1 MHFTPKASDTPRST
15 LGRRLLSAFLLVLLL
30 GLMGTLVGLWSLSRI
45 NHATADMVQHGMATE
60 RLVADAYRAQAINS
74 ERYKA
79 VALSSE
85 PEVGE
90 TLGADIVKTQ
100 ANYDRLMAQLDQQLQ
115 QPDERAL
122 LERIHVAAKEFAV
135 ARTELVAARDSGL
148 AERIHLVYNDRFLP
162 SANTLQTALSALTQ
176 WQRDTIDARDREIA
190 QWSNRARLALM
201 GFTAL
206 ALLLGGILTLWL
218 MRSITRPIA
227 TASATADRVANLDL
241 RQDIQGH
248 ARDEAGLML
257 TSLAVMQDALRTL
270 VAQVR
275 ASAQSIRAA
284 TSDIAMGNTD
294 LSSRTEE
301 TASNLQETAASLEQ
315 ITGQVAQSAAA
326 ARRAEVLASTAAT
339 VAEQGGVAMAQ
350 VQNTMQGIQ
359 ESSSKIVDIISVI
372 DGIAFQTNILALNAA
387 VEAARAGEQ
396 GRGFAVVASEVRVLA
411 TRSAGAA
418 RQIKGLIE
426 ASVRQ
431 VQTGAGLVSD
441 ASQTMTRTVASIR
454 EAAYAMSE
462 ITTATLAQ
470 NEGIGQINMAV
481 ARIDLMTQQN
491 SALVEESAAASES
504 LQHQAQE
511 LALLISRFVLPD
523 TMAVLVDELLPTAP
537 ALQWEIA
544 PHR

>member
-1 MHFTPKASDTPRST
+1 MHFTPNASDTPRST
-15 LGRRLLSAFLLVLLL
+15 LGRRLISAFLLVLLL
-30 GLMGTLVGLWSLSRI
+30 GLIGTLVGLWSLNRI
-45 NHATADMVQHGMATE
+45 NDATTEMVEHGMATE

-85 PEVGE
+85 PEVGDI
-90 TLGADIVKTQ
+90 LGADIVKTQ
-100 ANYDRLMAQLDQQLQ
+100 SNYDGLIAQLDKQLKQ
-115 QPDERAL
+115 SDERAL
-122 LERIHVAAKEFAV
+122 LAGIHAAAKDFTL

-148 AERIHLVYNDRFLP
+148 TERIRLVYSNRFLP
-162 SANTLQTALSALTQ
+162 AANALQAALSALTQ
-176 WQRDTIDARDREIA
+176 WQRDTIDIRHREIA
-190 QWSNRARLALM
+190 QWSDRARWALM

-206 ALLLGGILTLWL
+206 ALLLGGILMLWL

-241 RQDIQGH
+241 RQEIQGH
-248 ARDEAGLML
+248 TRDEAGLML
-257 TSLAVMQDALRTL
+257 TSLAVMQDALRML

-275 ASAQSIRAA
+275 ASAQSIRSA
-284 TSDIAMGNTD
+284 TSEIATGNVD
-294 LSSRTEE
+294 LSTRTEK

-315 ITGQVAQSAAA
+315 MMGQVVESATA
-326 ARRAEVLASTAAT
+326 ARRAEELASAAAL
-339 VAEQGGVAMAQ
+339 VAEEGGTAMAK

-396 GRGFAVVASEVRVLA
+396 GRGFAVVASEVRILA

-418 RQIKGLIE
+418 QQIKGLIE
-426 ASVRQ
+426 TSVRQ
-431 VQTGAGLVSD
+431 VHTGAGLVSA

-454 EAAYAMSE
+454 EAAHAMSE
-462 ITTATLAQ
+462 ITTTALAQ

-481 ARIDLMTQQN
+481 ARIDQMTQQN

-511 LALLISRFVLPD
+511 LAVLISRFVLPEA
-523 TMAVLVDELLPTAP
+523 MGVSADELLP
-537 ALQWEIA
+537 ALQWEMA
-544 PHR
+544 PNR

>member
-1 MHFTPKASDTPRST
+1 MHFTPNASDTPRST
-15 LGRRLLSAFLLVLLL
+15 LGRRLISAFLLVLLL
-30 GLMGTLVGLWSLSRI
+30 GLIGTLVGLWSLNRI
-45 NHATADMVQHGMATE
+45 NDATTEMVEHGMATE

-85 PEVGE
+85 PEVGDI
-90 TLGADIVKTQ
+90 LGADIVKTQ
-100 ANYDRLMAQLDQQLQ
+100 SNYDGLIAQLDKQLKQ
-115 QPDERAL
+115 SDERAL
-122 LERIHVAAKEFAV
+122 LAGIHAAAKDFTL

-148 AERIHLVYNDRFLP
+148 TERIRLVYSNRFLP
-162 SANTLQTALSALTQ
+162 AANALQAALSALTQ
-176 WQRDTIDARDREIA
+176 WQRDTIDIRHREIA
-190 QWSNRARLALM
+190 QWSDRARWALM

-206 ALLLGGILTLWL
+206 ALLLGGILMLWL

-241 RQDIQGH
+241 RQEIQGH
-248 ARDEAGLML
+248 TRDEAGLML
-257 TSLAVMQDALRTL
+257 TSLAVMQDALRML

-275 ASAQSIRAA
+275 ASAQSIRSA
-284 TSDIAMGNTD
+284 TSEIATGNVD
-294 LSSRTEE
+294 LSTRTEK

-315 ITGQVAQSAAA
+315 MMGQVVESATA
-326 ARRAEVLASTAAT
+326 ARRAEELASAAAL
-339 VAEQGGVAMAQ
+339 VAEEGGTAMAK

-396 GRGFAVVASEVRVLA
+396 GRGFAVVASEVRILA

-418 RQIKGLIE
+418 QQIKGLIE
-426 ASVRQ
+426 TSVRQ
-431 VQTGAGLVSD
+431 VHTGAGLVSV

-454 EAAYAMSE
+454 EAAHAMSE
-462 ITTATLAQ
+462 ITTTALAQ

-481 ARIDLMTQQN
+481 ARIDQMTQQN

-511 LALLISRFVLPD
+511 LAVLISRFVLPEA
-523 TMAVLVDELLPTAP
+523 MGVSADELLP
-537 ALQWEIA
+537 ALQWEMA
-544 PHR
+544 PNR

>member
-1 MHFTPKASDTPRST
+1 MHFTPNASDTPRST
-15 LGRRLLSAFLLVLLL
+15 LGRRLISAFLLVLLL
-30 GLMGTLVGLWSLSRI
+30 GLIGTLVGLWSLNRI
-45 NHATADMVQHGMATE
+45 NDATTEMVEHGMATE

-85 PEVGE
+85 PEVGDI
-90 TLGADIVKTQ
+90 LGADIVKTQ
-100 ANYDRLMAQLDQQLQ
+100 SNYDGLIAQLDKQLKQ
-115 QPDERAL
+115 SDERAL
-122 LERIHVAAKEFAV
+122 LAGIHAAAKDFTL

-148 AERIHLVYNDRFLP
+148 TERIRLVYSNRFLP
-162 SANTLQTALSALTQ
+162 AANALQAALSALTQ
-176 WQRDTIDARDREIA
+176 WQRDTIDIRHREIA
-190 QWSNRARLALM
+190 QWSDRARWALM

-206 ALLLGGILTLWL
+206 ALLLGGILMLWL

-241 RQDIQGH
+241 RQEIQGH
-248 ARDEAGLML
+248 TRDEAGLML
-257 TSLAVMQDALRTL
+257 TSLAVMQDALRML

-275 ASAQSIRAA
+275 ASAQSIRSA
-284 TSDIAMGNTD
+284 TSEIATGNVD
-294 LSSRTEE
+294 LSTRTEK

-315 ITGQVAQSAAA
+315 MMGQVVESATA
-326 ARRAEVLASTAAT
+326 ARRAEELASAAAL
-339 VAEQGGVAMAQ
+339 VAEEGGTAMAK

-396 GRGFAVVASEVRVLA
+396 GRGFAVVASEVRILA

-418 RQIKGLIE
+418 QQIKGLIE
-426 ASVRQ
+426 TSVRQ
-431 VQTGAGLVSD
+431 VHTGAGLVSV

-454 EAAYAMSE
+454 EAAHAMSE
-462 ITTATLAQ
+462 ITTTALAQ

-481 ARIDLMTQQN
+481 ARIDQMTQQN

-511 LALLISRFVLPD
+511 LAVLISRFVLPEA
-523 TMAVLVDELLPTAP
+523 MGVSADELLP

-544 PHR
+544 PNR